1 MSYIALIKGNELS
14 IFCLTQGLGF
24 EGVGGTALHKLIL
37 GPPPPPQGKEFVQGD
52 GGGLLALMVSLVIVG
67 KEEGSQS
74 RMPLSLQ

>member
-37 GPPPPPQGKEFVQGD
+37 GPPPPPPGEGFGQGE
-52 GGGLLALMVSLVIVG
+52 GGGRLALMVSLVIVG

>member
-1 MSYIALIKGNELS
+1 MRYIVLIKGNELS

-37 GPPPPPQGKEFVQGD
+37 PPQGKGFVQGD
-52 GGGLLALMVSLVIVG
+52 GGGLLALMVSLVVVG
-67 KEEGSQS
+67 KEEGSQP

>member
-37 GPPPPPQGKEFVQGD
+37 GPPPPQGKGFVQGD